1 MRERVGGMRQH
12 SVCVKV
18 SESERIAIGEVLDPS
33 AAILVL
39 RIVSRRQSTQAEG
52 GGGGLPIPESHSMAP
67 ALCSS
72 ESAGRHTTR
81 EFCGPRDE
89 TDARSMSD
97 STRE

>member
-1 MRERVGGMRQH
+1 M
-12 SVCVKV
+12 
-18 SESERIAIGEVLDPS
+18 LDPS

-89 TDARSMSD
+89 TDARSIAQRA
-97 STRE
+97 TLRENERESEREREMNERLKLTDG